1 MEKRKEY
8 EGSDLSVVK
17 TIRIPKRMEEFLD
30 KVSLE
35 EDMKFNS
42 IITRELEKYMFFTYK
57 IRKFDKEKEITI
69 SSRFFELVLNCMT
82 DDLNSIEEKAYQAGK
97 KWGKEYLFIWS
108 KELHNKKYAKYDKLS
123 IFIGFLDI
131 ISKYSNLFRY
141 DIVEDRE
148 SISIILSHNY
158 NYKYSVLI
166 ANYYEGLIENIHELV
181 NKKCKIEP
189 MEKSIVF
196 TFKKD

>member
-1 MEKRKEY
+1 MEKRKDY
-8 EGSDLSVVK
+8 ESSDLSVVK
-17 TIRIPKRMEEFLD
+17 TIRIPKKMEEFLD

-35 EDMKFNS
+35 EDTKFNS
-42 IITRELEKYMFFTYK
+42 IITRELEKYMLFTYK

-82 DDLNSIEEKAYQAGK
+82 DDLHLIEENAYQAGK

-108 KELHNKKYAKYDKLS
+108 KELHSKKYAKYGKLMT
-123 IFIGFLDI
+123 FIGFLDI
-131 ISKYSNLFRY
+131 ISKYSNLFKY
-141 DIVEDRE
+141 DIVEDKE
-148 SISIILSHNY
+148 SITIILSHNY

-166 ANYYEGLIENIHELV
+166 ANYYKGLMENIHELAD
-181 NKKCKIEP
+181 KKCKIEP

-196 TFKKD
+196 TFNRD